1 MYDWTG
7 QIQDAGAILCKSPSA
22 DLGVGSAVLLGVLGH
37 VSYKYHPGGAHAEG
51 PWPCNVVASVKYVKR
66 KASECCG
73 P

>member
-1 MYDWTG
+1 MTG
-7 QIQDAGAILCKSPSA
+7 QDRFRMLVRSFVSHPVQIG
-22 DLGVGSAVLLGVLGH
+22 GVGSAVLLGVLGH
-37 VSYKYHPGGAHAEG
+37 VSPKYHPRGAHAEG